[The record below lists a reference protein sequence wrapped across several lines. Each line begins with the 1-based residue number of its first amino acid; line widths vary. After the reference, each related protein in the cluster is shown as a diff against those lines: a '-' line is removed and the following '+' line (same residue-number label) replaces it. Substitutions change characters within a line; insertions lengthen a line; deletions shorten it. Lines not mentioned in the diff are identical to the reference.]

1 MKNEF
6 AQDTWIASGS
16 QCIFT
21 ASSFM
26 EEISTE
32 ILNGDI
38 VINFVVGKSIK
49 SVTYNLEVVSDSVV
63 QLGLPTMSLPK
74 A

>member
-1 MKNEF
+1 
-6 AQDTWIASGS
+6 
-16 QCIFT
+16 
-21 ASSFM
+21 M
-26 EEISTE
+26 EAISTE
-32 ILNGDI
+32 ILSGDI
-38 VINFVVGKSIK
+38 VINFVVGKSIE